1 MGADVPAL
9 RVGARITA
17 MSDTFWVALGSIG
30 GTLAFGGVVWQASL
44 TRASLKVSQLMTAD
58 AIRSRLDSQAP
69 GVTLKLSPP
78 PWEPQAWT
86 NTGMP
91 CSTWPPG
98 KTWHFPAE
106 QEGANRLV
114 LQQVL
119 VLENLSDRRV
129 QARFDGDLVVSD
141 EDMRP
146 SAAGV
151 LILSPGEKSP
161 EVHLQRGFTIKEL
174 SENFTAKEAGQELPH
189 KVLGTVTVA
198 DDRDNGSTDHWDL
211 VLTGCPVEPVPD
223 REGLWRIA
231 PWHLTE
237 GSGLRTLGFSL
248 LPPRQRIH
256 WISRARGVKLPAP
269 DGA

>member
-1 MGADVPAL
+1 
-9 RVGARITA
+9 
-17 MSDTFWVALGSIG
+17 MSDTFWEALGAIG

-58 AIRSRLDSQAP
+58 AIRARLDSQAP
-69 GVTLKLSPP
+69 EIRLKLSPP
-78 PWEPQAWT
+78 PWEPLAWT
-86 NTGMP
+86 NAGMP
-91 CSTWPPG
+91 CNPWPQRH
-98 KTWHFPAE
+98 TWHFPAD

-114 LQQVL
+114 LQQGL

-129 QARFDGDLVVSD
+129 EARFDGDLVVSD
-141 EDMRP
+141 ENRRP

-151 LILSPGEKSP
+151 ILLEPGDSSP
-161 EVHLQRGFTIKEL
+161 EVYLQRDFTIKEL
-174 SENFTAKEAGQELPH
+174 SENFEAKEAGGQELPH

-198 DDRDNGSTDHWDL
+198 DDRDNGSTDRWDL

-223 REGLWRIA
+223 RHGLWMIA

-237 GSGLRTLGFSL
+237 GPGRRTLDYSL

-256 WISRARGVKLPAP
+256 WVSRTRGIKLATP

>member
-1 MGADVPAL
+1 
-9 RVGARITA
+9 
-17 MSDTFWVALGSIG
+17 MSSTFWDALGAIG
-30 GTLAFGGVVWQASL
+30 GTLAFGGVVWQGYL

-78 PWEPQAWT
+78 PWEPLAWT
-86 NTGMP
+86 NAGMP
-91 CSTWPPG
+91 CSTWPSG
-98 KTWHFPAE
+98 HTWHFPAD
-106 QEGANRLV
+106 QDGANRLV

-129 QARFDGDLVVSD
+129 QARFDGDLVVVD
-141 EDMRP
+141 DNRRP

-151 LILSPGEKSP
+151 IVLEPGETSPG
-161 EVHLQRGFTIKEL
+161 VYLQRDFTIKQL
-174 SENFTAKEAGQELPH
+174 SENYMAKEANQELPH

-198 DDRDNGSTDHWDL
+198 DDRDNGSTDRWDL
-211 VLTGCPVEPVPD
+211 ALTGCPVNPVPD
-223 REGLWRIA
+223 RDGLWMIA

-237 GSGLRTLGFSL
+237 GSGLRTLDYSL

-256 WISRARGVKLPAP
+256 WVSRARGVQLPAP